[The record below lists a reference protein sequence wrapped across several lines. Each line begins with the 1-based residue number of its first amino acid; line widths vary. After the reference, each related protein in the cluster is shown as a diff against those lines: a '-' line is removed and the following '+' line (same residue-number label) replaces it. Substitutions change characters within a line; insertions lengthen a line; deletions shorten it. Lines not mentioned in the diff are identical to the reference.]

1 MAAADMQEYDLLII
15 ADATASMSNYLN
27 SLNTSLPQIISVSAL
42 TDCFSRIGLLAY
54 RDYGDKDLLEWS
66 GWLHQNATEATDQ
79 EPDLVNLARG
89 LDAEG
94 GGDYPEAVKT
104 ALAKAHEVMRS
115 DATTIILLYTDA
127 PPHMDDPAAIPSK
140 NAESERQSLS
150 QKKSYSGSGPIFLN
164 WIAGSNALR
173 SGPKHAQVFAILQS
187 GMRQYHAA
195 YYNFL
200 ATLTGGACVHLNDN
214 RPASISKVT
223 VDILLNWMGVEK
235 APVSGA
241 SKELGS
247 ETVSA
252 ELSRYISINGIK
264 QICRE
269 YEHGANSF
277 FAFFPCTALSDNLTS
292 TGMTVEAMK
301 KYLPKKEIPVMNFA
315 ERWKTDAQ
323 YKDRAVKQLIIIIRE
338 DVRAIALNPVFG
350 TMWRALCS
358 DRTYPQRDEIVLEF
372 SQHVDKIQNS
382 EDRAQMKTWLEN
394 SYDYTEE
401 VLAIINAVDESEQF
415 PCVFLDPTLQ
425 FASTS
430 EDGDEPI
437 SALTR
442 ADLLEIGRSCNA
454 PILRRVGRV
463 LTQLT
468 FVRSASE
475 MPEHIAAA
483 SAEQVPRIPLALA
496 SEKYGRQFWKMLFHL
511 IVPGTRLSGRPA
523 ALVAALSIRMGV
535 THFTDIAAS
544 EMLVFKDRWNDISVP
559 ENWNVGCLTLLMDAD
574 EGYNSWQADSASML
588 QDQES
593 LKEPVRLLKKTD
605 RKLFEQLVAFKILEL
620 NLDTPL
626 TAHVPWT
633 PQKSS
638 APIGPLATCRS
649 CQYIRSVTVM
659 GNNSKCGICLATDY
673 ATQKDKEKHI
683 SAGVSRDVECA
694 SEATWVECGIG
705 SCRAQYIVYNVD
717 ALNVRAKC
725 HYCRTQQGTAPVVA
739 CKKCSNRMI
748 WPKAYRPSSFHESEF
763 ICPPC
768 TSGHNTITGLETT
781 AREISTENT
790 FSWLI
795 EDAQNA
801 VAELFK
807 NHSLFSTAS
816 NVGTTSFLSRIKLFP
831 SRKEVLTH
839 RGKRIHNADELAS
852 TIHDMVIGRKTSQID
867 CSLCFS
873 TFHPGTLNPACGRR
887 GCIQRICTTC
897 LSGWYGQN
905 APGSVINT
913 AALACP
919 FCRRYP
925 TPRTLAKY
933 GMGIQGVRGLADA
946 LRDKGISIYA
956 WCQECASA
964 KEYMQRTCARGTPQL
979 ANWSCYECV
988 QELERQRLAEE
999 RRTAEELLT
1008 IARLERNMHLTEE
1021 AERQR
1026 DLANQKEEER
1036 RMRNLAPC
1044 PRCKAITEKISGCG
1058 HMSCPICGTEW
1069 CFFCVKE
1076 IPDDIYD
1083 HMARKHGGIF
1093 QEGFEREVVPQR
1105 VQRMMEDD
1113 GQKKRNYEDTG

>member
-1 MAAADMQEYDLLII
+1 
-15 ADATASMSNYLN
+15 MSNYLN

-42 TDCFSRIGLLAY
+42 TECFSRIGLLAY
-54 RDYGDKDLLEWS
+54 RDYGDSNLLEWS

-79 EPDLVNLARG
+79 EPDLVSLARG

-115 DATTIILLYTDA
+115 DATTMILLYTDA
-127 PPHMDDPAAIPSK
+127 PPHMDDPAATPSK

-150 QKKSYSGSGPIFLN
+150 QKESYSGSGSTFLN
-164 WIAGSNALR
+164 WIAGCNALR
-173 SGPKHAQVFAILQS
+173 SGPKHAQVFTILQS
-187 GMRQYHAA
+187 GMRQYCAA

-223 VDILLNWMGVEK
+223 VDIVLNWMGVEK
-235 APVSGA
+235 APVSGV

-264 QICRE
+264 QISCE
-269 YEHGANSF
+269 YENAAKRFLAPS
-277 FAFFPCTALSDNLTS
+277 PCKTLSENLTS
-292 TGMTVEAMK
+292 TGMTVEVMK
-301 KYLPKKEIPVMNFA
+301 KYLPKKDTPVMDLA

-323 YKDRAVKQLIIIIRE
+323 YKERAVKQLMSIIQE

-358 DRTYPQRDEIVLEF
+358 DRTYPRRDEIVLAF
-372 SQHVDKIQNS
+372 SQNVDKVQNP
-382 EDRAQMKTWLEN
+382 EERAHMNAWLEN

-401 VLAIINAVDESEQF
+401 VVAIISAVHETEQF
-415 PCVFLDPTLQ
+415 PCVFLDPTLR
-425 FASTS
+425 FSSTS

-442 ADLLEIGRSCNA
+442 GDLLEIGRSCNA
-454 PILRRVGRV
+454 PILRRVGRI

-468 FVRSASE
+468 FVGSASE

-483 SAEQVPRIPLALA
+483 STDQVPRIPLALA
-496 SEKYGRQFWKMLFHL
+496 SERYGRQFWKVLFHL

-523 ALVAALSIRMGV
+523 ALVAALSIRMGI
-535 THFTDIAAS
+535 THFTDIAVS
-544 EMLVFKDRWNDISVP
+544 EMLLFKDRWNDISVP
-559 ENWNVGCLTLLMDAD
+559 ENWNVGCLTLLVDAD
-574 EGYNSWQADSASML
+574 EGYQTCQADSAAML
-588 QDQES
+588 QDQEVI
-593 LKEPVRLLKKTD
+593 KKPVRLLNETD

-626 TAHVPWT
+626 TARVPWT

-659 GNNSKCGICLATDY
+659 GNNSKCGMCLATDY
-673 ATQKDKEKHI
+673 ATQKDKENYI
-683 SAGVSRDVECA
+683 STGASRDVDCV
-694 SEATWVECGIG
+694 SEATWVECAIV

-717 ALNVRAKC
+717 ALNVRTKC
-725 HYCRTQQGTAPVVA
+725 HYCRKQQGTAPVVE
-739 CKKCSNRMI
+739 CKNCSNRMI

-763 ICPPC
+763 TCPPC
-768 TSGHNTITGLETT
+768 TSGQNTISGLEMT
-781 AREISTENT
+781 AREISKENT
-790 FSWLI
+790 FSWLVH
-795 EDAQNA
+795 DTQNA
-801 VAELFK
+801 AAELFK

-816 NVGTTSFLSRIKLFP
+816 NVGTTGFLSRITLFP
-831 SRKEVLTH
+831 SGKATLTH
-839 RGKRIHNADELAS
+839 REKRIHNADELAS
-852 TIHDMVIGRKTSQID
+852 TIYEMVIGRKTSQID

-873 TFHPGTLNPACGRR
+873 AFQPGTLNLACGRR
-887 GCIQRICTTC
+887 GCLQRICITC
-897 LSGWYGQN
+897 LAGWYGQN

-913 AALACP
+913 SALACP

-933 GMGIQGVRGLADA
+933 GMGIQGVRALADA
-946 LRDKGISIYA
+946 VRDKGTSIYA
-956 WCQECASA
+956 WCRECASA

-988 QELERQRLAEE
+988 QELERQRLEEE
-999 RRTAEELLT
+999 RQTAEALFA
-1008 IARLERNMHLTEE
+1008 IAQLERNTRLAEA

-1026 DLANQKEEER
+1026 DLARQKEEER
-1036 RMRNLAPC
+1036 SMRNLAPC
-1044 PRCKAITEKISGCG
+1044 PRCKVITEKISGCG
-1058 HMSCPICGTEW
+1058 HMTCPVCRAQW
-1069 CFFCVKE
+1069 CFFCAKI
-1076 IPDDIYD
+1076 IPGDIYD
-1083 HMARKHGGIF
+1083 HMTKKHGGIF
-1093 QEGFEREVVPQR
+1093 QDGFERKVVPQI

-1113 GQKKRNYEDTG
+1113 GQKKTNDEETG